1 MLMPRQSN
9 KGGGTVQVG
18 RLNGNV
24 TVINHHHASGPSRG
38 GRASAAGRRATPAQR
53 EVLDLL
59 NRVPDR
65 IAILKFMEK
74 EFKTRLV
81 IELQPDQLYRVKR
94 YVQAV
99 LTNSEAPVTLEPPP
113 VSAFQRER
121 ALRLANEADEA
132 QARRLQR
139 SSTTSG
145 RNS

>member
-9 KGGGTVQVG
+9 KGGGSVQVG

-24 TVINHHHASGPSRG
+24 TVINHHHARSPARG
-38 GRASAAGRRATPAQR
+38 NRASAAGRRATPAQR
-53 EVLDLL
+53 EVLELL

-65 IAILKFMEK
+65 IAVLNFMER
-74 EFKTRLV
+74 EFGTRLV
-81 IELQPDQLYRVKR
+81 IDLEADQLFRVKR

-99 LTNSEAPVTLEPPP
+99 LSKSEAPMPLEPPP

-145 RNS
+145 RSS